1 MTQGKY
7 KKVNK
12 KYLKMSAK
20 KGILNATNT
29 VFRGKF

>member
-20 KGILNATNT
+20 KVCNATNT